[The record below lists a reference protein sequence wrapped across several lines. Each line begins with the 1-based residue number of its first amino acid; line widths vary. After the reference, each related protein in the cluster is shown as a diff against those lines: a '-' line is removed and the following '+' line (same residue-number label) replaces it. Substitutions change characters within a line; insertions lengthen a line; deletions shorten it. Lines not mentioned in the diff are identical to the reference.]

1 MTQEEYE
8 AKVQSM
14 PKELQNQ
21 FRQSLEINLSK
32 RIVNRLMSTVMQ
44 AYAWGQRAALTGEG
58 SQNAAYMRGA
68 QDMKD
73 ALTTVFDMT
82 PIDIYKYFG
91 RDHTGHWDAVYD
103 VLHSDSA
110 VTIMETVKNVWKMK
124 NAIKKNAK
132 KQPSKPCLP
141 PSASIVSWKSR
152 MKSGNRKRR
161 RENAY
166 RFEKGET

>member
-14 PKELQNQ
+14 PQSLQSQ
-21 FRQSLEINLSK
+21 FRQSLELNLSS
-32 RIVNRLMSTVMQ
+32 RIFNRFMSVVMQ
-44 AYAWGQRAALTGEG
+44 AYAQGQRDAQKESHDGV
-58 SQNAAYMRGA
+58 YMRGA

-91 RDHTGHWDAVYD
+91 HDHTGHWDAVYD

-110 VTIMETVKNVWKMK
+110 ATIMETVKKRMEDEKHDK
-124 NAIKKNAK
+124 NEREKASVKAMADAIGIDKLLQLAEKIKNETADG
-132 KQPSKPCLP
+132 LP
-141 PSASIVSWKSR
+141 
-152 MKSGNRKRR
+152 
-161 RENAY
+161 
-166 RFEKGET
+166 F